1 MNCKSLRAL
10 CLTPLLAASLHTQ
23 AATWEDK
30 YFNPKPAEGDV
41 VLPMP
46 CDGAMVF
53 RKVLVPLAGPLDDYP
68 MVLGQ
73 DSAEWGYVE
82 QSRPAFL
89 AGSFTD
95 GKPAKARYYLMAKY
109 EMSALQYQAL
119 TAEQC
124 PEPSTKGR
132 LPAVSVSWIKALDAS
147 DRYNLWLRQHA
158 KGQLPKEDGVAGFV
172 RLPTEVEWEF
182 AARGGLKVNA
192 AEFRDGRYP
201 MPEGLGTYE
210 WFAGS
215 QSANGQPQLTGL
227 LQGNP
232 LGLHDMLGNVAEMM
246 FEPFRLNKL
255 DRQHGQAGGFVVRG
269 ADFRTAQAEVRTA
282 LRQERDYYDGDQ
294 AATSKSTGLRLALV
308 APALTS
314 RERVKAIESQWQKLG
329 QAEAVTSPGTST
341 AQALSQLASVV
352 ADQAIKDKL
361 KALEN
366 QLRASNQQQEENR
379 DQAIRAS
386 LNLGAFLCT
395 KLLDDGRYLDFLQ
408 KNYALNC
415 AAGTDDTS
423 CPMRQGKLDEQ
434 QDRLHKLSNY
444 YASTLVEASTL
455 YAEPLLARQVPVQDE
470 IIASNPRLQELKPF
484 LATHW
489 GNLKGYLKTQK
500 IDTEGWL
507 KQCKRV
513 KTP

>member
-1 MNCKSLRAL
+1 MNCNSLRVL
-10 CLTPLLAASLHTQ
+10 CLMPLLAVSLQ
-23 AATWEDK
+23 AQAGWDEK
-30 YFNPKPAEGDV
+30 YYNPKPAEGDV

-46 CDGAMVF
+46 CDGAIVF
-53 RKVLVPLAGPLDDYP
+53 RKVFVPLGGPLDDYP
-68 MVLGQ
+68 VKLGQ

-82 QSRPAFL
+82 QTRPAFV

-95 GKPAKARYYLMAKY
+95 GKAAKSRYYLLAKY
-109 EMSALQYQAL
+109 EMSDLQYRAL
-119 TAEQC
+119 TDETC
-124 PEPSTKGR
+124 PTPATKTR
-132 LPAVSVSWIKALDAS
+132 LPATGVSWLQAMQAS

-158 KGQLPKEDGVAGFV
+158 KDKLPKEDGVAGFL

-182 AARGGLKVNA
+182 AARGGLQVNA

-201 MPEGLGTYE
+201 MPDGVGAYE

-215 QSANGQPQLTGL
+215 QSANGQAQLTGL
-227 LQGNP
+227 LKPNP

-269 ADFRTAQAEVRTA
+269 GDFRTAQGELRTA
-282 LRQERDYYDGDQ
+282 LRQERDYYDGDH
-294 AATSKSTGLRLALV
+294 AASNKGTGLRLALV

-314 RERVKAIESQWQKLG
+314 RERIKTIEQQWQTLG
-329 QAEAVTSPGTST
+329 QAEGTGKADGST
-341 AQALSQLASVV
+341 VQALGQLASGVQ
-352 ADQAIKDKL
+352 DQALKDQL
-361 KALEN
+361 KTLEN
-366 QLRASNQQQEENR
+366 QLRASNQQQEESR

-415 AAGTDDTS
+415 AAGSDDST

-434 QDRLHKLSNY
+434 KDRLHKLSNY
-444 YASTLVEASTL
+444 YASTLVDAATL
-455 YAEPLLARQVPVQDE
+455 YTQPLLAKQVPVQEE
-470 IIASNPRLQELKPF
+470 ILTRNPQLQDLKPF
-484 LATHW
+484 LGTHW

-507 KQCKRV
+507 GRCKGV